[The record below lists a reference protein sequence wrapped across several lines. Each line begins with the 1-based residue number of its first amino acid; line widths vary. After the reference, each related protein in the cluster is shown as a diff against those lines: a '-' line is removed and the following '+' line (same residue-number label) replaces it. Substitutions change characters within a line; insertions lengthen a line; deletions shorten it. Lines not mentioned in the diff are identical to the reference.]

1 MQFIFFTNV
10 SFEDWDYDNGIR
22 KGIGGAE
29 TSIVEMSWRLA
40 REGHD
45 VTVYAPI
52 KKTTKPVW
60 RGVKWKRYESA
71 NFKEDGVWILYR
83 CPEMIDKF
91 KGRQKPWHLWQ
102 DWDYP
107 QMNKDRIKGAK
118 HITLCKAHGRYMME
132 RYPGIKPWIS
142 SNGIKRD
149 LIEEVESE
157 IVKEHFPEGWR
168 QHKEGEKL
176 RGEDFEKAM
185 YLEMRKNLWR
195 NPYRVM
201 YASSPDRGLKYA
213 LQVIKKAREYEPRI
227 EFHAF
232 YGFNNLDKLIKGLP
246 KGSSFARDK
255 DEIME
260 LLKQEGVYFHG
271 RINQKQLMRE
281 WFKSNVYLYIT
292 NFFETSHISGMEAQ
306 ACGAIPI
313 FSPIYAQA
321 ENLRHGVAVDGPA
334 NAELTI
340 ARAAGELVKLI
351 RLPAEQAKIREEM
364 MPWARERFDWDVF
377 VEQWIL
383 EAENNREGFEARYAF
398 PEQLNV

>member
-1 MQFIFFTNV
+1 MKFIFYTNI
-10 SFEDWDYDNGIR
+10 SFEDWDYDNGIK

-52 KKTTKPVW
+52 KKTTKSPW
-60 RGVKWKRYESA
+60 RGVTWKRYEKA
-71 NFKEDGVWILYR
+71 DFKQKGIWILYR
-83 CPEMIDKF
+83 CPDVIDEF
-91 KGRQKPWHLWQ
+91 KPNKSQTLWFMWQ

-107 QMNKDRIKGAK
+107 NMTKARAK
-118 HITLCKAHGRYMME
+118 KVLHLTLCKAHARYMLQNHPE
-132 RYPGIKPWIS
+132 IEQNLWLT
-142 SNGIKRD
+142 SNGIKLD
-149 LIEEVESE
+149 LIEEIE
-157 IVKEHFPEGWR
+157 KEKIE
-168 QHKEGEKL
+168 
-176 RGEDFEKAM
+176 
-185 YLEMRKNLWR
+185 R

-281 WFKSNVYLYIT
+281 WFRSNVYLYIT

-306 ACGAIPI
+306 ACGAIPV
-313 FSPIYAQA
+313 FSPIFAQQ
-321 ENLRHGVAVDGPA
+321 ENLRHGVAVEGK
-334 NAELTI
+334 AEDPLTI
-340 ARAAGELVKLI
+340 ARAAGELVKLMA
-351 RLPAEQAKIREEM
+351 LPEEQAKIREEM

-383 EAENNREGFEARYAF
+383 EAEKNREGFEARYAF
-398 PEQLNV
+398 PTQL